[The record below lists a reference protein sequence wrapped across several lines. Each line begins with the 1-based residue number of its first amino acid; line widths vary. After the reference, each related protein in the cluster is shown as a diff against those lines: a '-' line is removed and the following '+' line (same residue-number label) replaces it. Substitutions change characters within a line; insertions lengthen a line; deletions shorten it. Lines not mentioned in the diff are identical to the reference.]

1 MKLHLI
7 LSAAVIILNASIAKA
22 ETEVFEYT
30 DPDSA
35 LYWIALNINESKVSG
50 DITKYLS
57 EDMKEKIYEEKFE
70 GKVISG
76 QGTENLKLEIMF
88 QSKKSDMNEVA
99 NVRINKNGKSIWKL
113 NQSSK
118 LVVPMFFYIS
128 QGVEED
134 AEFLFLTPNLDSEQ

>member
-134 AEFLFLTPNLDSEQ
+134 AEFHFLTPNLDSEQ